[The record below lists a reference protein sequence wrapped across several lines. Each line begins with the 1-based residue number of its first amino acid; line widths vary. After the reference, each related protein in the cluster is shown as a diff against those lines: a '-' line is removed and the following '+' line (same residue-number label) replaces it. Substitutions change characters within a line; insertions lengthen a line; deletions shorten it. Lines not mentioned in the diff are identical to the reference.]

1 MRNFIQVKKV
11 HRRRGAKASRRLLRL
26 YKSYFLLYHRFIIW
40 QPLFRHIFA
49 IIFIFLHFVNVTQ
62 TVCLFLTF
70 PVILF
75 FFPFVP
81 HFFLLRDL
89 RAQIFEHFARRRS
102 TAFRIVLFLTFTPCK
117 NAGPV
122 LVRQDIMKNRQ
133 KNCISPCN
141 RLKRNAPLAS
151 KGVRLYYNRI
161 RSFLRNLF
169 IAKYRSTDR

>member
-26 YKSYFLLYHRFIIW
+26 YKSYFLLYHRFTIW

-70 PVILF
+70 PVILSF
-75 FFPFVP
+75 SPCVP

-89 RAQIFEHFARRRS
+89 RAQIFDRFCASAFNGFPYCSVSDFHALQKRWTRS
-102 TAFRIVLFLTFTPCK
+102 RKTGYLEKQAEELH
-117 NAGPV
+117 
-122 LVRQDIMKNRQ
+122 
-133 KNCISPCN
+133 IS
-141 RLKRNAPLAS
+141 L
-151 KGVRLYYNRI
+151 
-161 RSFLRNLF
+161 
-169 IAKYRSTDR
+169 

>member
-70 PVILF
+70 PVILSF
-75 FFPFVP
+75 SPFIP
-81 HFFLLRDL
+81 HFFFCE
-89 RAQIFEHFARRRS
+89 IFARRFLTVFARRRS

-117 NAGPV
+117 KRWTRSRKTGYLEKQAEELHIS
-122 LVRQDIMKNRQ
+122 LV
-133 KNCISPCN
+133 
-141 RLKRNAPLAS
+141 
-151 KGVRLYYNRI
+151 
-161 RSFLRNLF
+161 
-169 IAKYRSTDR
+169 TD